1 MKKQVLILMVAVAF
15 ASCSDSSSDEFDNA
29 NGNVAQK
36 YLSKLQVIPSDASEE
51 TSIVNFYYNS
61 DNTLNRISDG
71 YENAQFAYQN
81 NKLNNVTGDGEPYA
95 ISELY
100 QAPFKGYE
108 VGKVLNYDSKGNP
121 TEIRLF
127 QDGVQTSEDFIAQI
141 TYDNAPNT
149 LFYTMKA
156 AGIIDVLDN
165 TEISMNFSAP
175 REIIKA
181 KLLLPVNNVVKVVI
195 KNSRGVITDES
206 VSAYVYDAD
215 NYPTSS
221 TITTTSENEI
231 SVEKV
236 YYQYR

>member
-1 MKKQVLILMVAVAF
+1 MKKQVFILLSAIVL
-15 ASCSDSSSDEFDNA
+15 ASCSDSSSEEFDDA

-36 YLSKLQVIPSDASEE
+36 YISKLQVVPSNQSEE
-51 TSIVNFYYNS
+51 VGNVNFYYNS
-61 DNTLNRISDG
+61 DNTLNRVSDG

-81 NKLNNVTGDGEPYA
+81 NKLNNVTGDGEPFA

-108 VGKVLNYDSKGNP
+108 VAKVLNYDSKGNP
-121 TEIRLF
+121 TELRLF
-127 QDGVQTSEDFIAQI
+127 EEGGSGSEDFTAQI
-141 TYDNAPNT
+141 TYDNAPNA

-165 TEISMNFSAP
+165 TEVSMNFSAP

-181 KLLLPVNNVVKVVI
+181 KLLLPVNNVAKVVI
-195 KNSRGVITDES
+195 RDARGA
-206 VSAYVYDAD
+206 VSDQATIAYSYDAD
-215 NYPTSS
+215 NYPISAIITS
-221 TITTTSENEI
+221 TSEDGI
-231 SVEKV
+231 SIHTV